1 MDISGYFKMSL
12 FDIMRVNCIVYLFS
26 GFGGQIDFIR
36 GAALS
41 LDGEGKP
48 IIACTSTTE
57 NGTSRIVSMLKLGM
71 LIASISEYCPVSKNG
86 LY

>member
-1 MDISGYFKMSL
+1 MIL
-12 FDIMRVNCIVYLFS
+12 FA

-57 NGTSRIVSMLKLGM
+57 NGTSRIVSMLKLGK
-71 LIASISEYCPVSKNG
+71 LIA
-86 LY
+86 